1 VANTSCTGRQVLKAF
16 EPRNQSLLGATQAVA
31 TSLTLGHPLKAATMF
46 KLFLFLAALPVIQW
60 IADAVKAAL
69 PLGSSAVWCWPF
81 FVHYLLTLV
90 LFMAYDNEPFK
101 KAFGAAFALTWLV
114 RTFYLFK
121 RL

>member
-1 VANTSCTGRQVLKAF
+1 MANIICIGQQVLKTF
-16 EPRNQSLLGATQAVA
+16 EPRNQSFLGATQVVAVG
-31 TSLTLGHPLKAATMF
+31 LTLGLPFTAATMF

-69 PLGSSAVWCWPF
+69 THGSSAWWCWPF
-81 FVHYLLTLV
+81 FVQYVLTLV
-90 LFMAYDNEPFK
+90 LFMAYDNEPFR
-101 KAFGAAFALTWLV
+101 KAFGAAFTLTWLV